1 MIDQLS
7 RPFAQRHIDLR
18 KHWFEVLLHM
28 LRHHRIS
35 RRQWRLEI
43 SRLNRMPLQS
53 WPNSTE
59 GPKML

>member
-1 MIDQLS
+1 
-7 RPFAQRHIDLR
+7 
-18 KHWFEVLLHM
+18 M